1 MRMQEHTNDVVEVS
15 ANPTCQLFQQH
26 SLHLEDPVC
35 SQIQVEQHP
44 ATHPKNNPD

>member
-26 SLHLEDPVC
+26 SLHLEDLVC
-35 SQIQVEQHP
+35 WQIQEELHP
-44 ATHPKNNPD
+44 AAHP